1 MREVNCAVLNRVG
14 EGLNS
19 PPYPGPIGQRIY
31 ETVSKEAWDSWLQ
44 RLVLIINENRLST
57 ADPEHV
63 LQAMVEGTL
72 ILVVLPLNASSSVIS
87 RLYLTSPPRLS
98 KPPPWRLPRNS
109 PNKSSNTS
117 AKEDPKP

>member
-14 EGLNS
+14 EGLNN

-63 LQAMVEGTL
+63 LLIQNHMLGFLFNEGEL
-72 ILVVLPLNASSSVIS
+72 GDLPTEFAPTV
-87 RLYLTSPPRLS
+87 
-98 KPPPWRLPRNS
+98 
-109 PNKSSNTS
+109 
-117 AKEDPKP
+117 D